1 MAEAK
6 SLSWLW
12 IKARV
17 SYLHMS
23 ISIPCPETAI
33 TLPATEM
40 GNILETDSAS
50 ENETETEAAIDGKR
64 KSNIIY

>member
-1 MAEAK
+1 
-6 SLSWLW
+6 
-12 IKARV
+12 
-17 SYLHMS
+17 
-23 ISIPCPETAI
+23 
-33 TLPATEM
+33 M